1 MAAFMKPY
9 SAQTYAVMRIIIG
22 LLFMSHGL
30 AKITGWPP
38 SPLMP
43 PEPPP
48 PAFMY
53 SVGSLEL
60 VLGLLVATG
69 FYTRWAAFLASGMM
83 AVAYWSAH
91 GLNAFHPIS
100 NMGELAVMYCFVFL
114 YISAHGAGIWSVD
127 GER

>member
-1 MAAFMKPY
+1 MAVFMKPY
-9 SAQTYAVMRIIIG
+9 SAQLYAVMRIIIG
-22 LLFMSHGL
+22 LLFMSHGI

-48 PAFMY
+48 AAFMY

-60 VLGLLVATG
+60 VLGLLIAIG
-69 FYTRWAAFLASGMM
+69 LFTRWAAFLAAGQM
-83 AVAYWSAH
+83 AVAYWVAH
-91 GLNAFHPIS
+91 GLKAFHPIT

-114 YISAHGAGIWSVD
+114 FISAHGAGIWSVD
-127 GER
+127 GEK